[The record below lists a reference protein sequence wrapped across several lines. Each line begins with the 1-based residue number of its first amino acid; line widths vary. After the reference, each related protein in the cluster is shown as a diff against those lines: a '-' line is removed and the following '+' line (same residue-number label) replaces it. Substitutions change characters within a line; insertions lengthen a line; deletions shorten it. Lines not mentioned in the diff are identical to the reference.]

1 MKKKTWFVWLVL
13 ALLAAGAAVCYF
25 FFRPQTA
32 QGMKH
37 VTVQVTHL
45 DGTEKEFFLETE
57 AEYLGQAML
66 ESGLLEGED
75 GQYGLYILA
84 VDGEFADESKQQWW
98 GYTKGGAYVEYG
110 ADCCVIQDGDH
121 YEFVLHEGW

>member
-1 MKKKTWFVWLVL
+1 MKKKTWFVWLIL

-25 FFRPQTA
+25 AFRPQTA
-32 QGMKH
+32 QGLKH

-45 DGTEKEFFLETE
+45 DGTEKEFSLETE

-66 ESGLLEGED
+66 ESGLIEGED

-84 VDGEFADESKQQWW
+84 VDGEYADENKQQWW
-98 GYTKGGAYVEYG
+98 GYTKSGEYVEYG
-110 ADCCVIQDGDH
+110 ADSCALQDGDH